1 MSKRVIKKIFAVIL
15 SISCLMYAN
24 MSAFAAGTG
33 NTEAIVSV
41 NGSVRTAVTYDA
53 DYEYTVRYDT
63 AKNTIQ
69 MSVRDLTSGE
79 VRNGQ
84 IVSCEDVIV
93 PQTRATIHQ
102 DTFTNY
108 EYDIYTGNPNKWHL
122 ERPKE
127 AFSQYY
133 FDVNETSSNKDRLNT
148 YRSAVDTLNAQEIRV
163 VSKGGKAMAA
173 AAAAAFISGMAS
185 VSGGALTV
193 AAITAAVAAVGATG
207 ETAEE
212 ITAMGNCCNDC
223 LYAYMD
229 VFNNQ

>member
-1 MSKRVIKKIFAVIL
+1 MGKRIIKRIVAVVL
-15 SISCLMYAN
+15 SISCLMSMN

-33 NTEAIVSV
+33 NTKAEISLD
-41 NGSVRTAVTYDA
+41 GSIRTAVTYDA
-53 DYEYTVRYDT
+53 DYEYTVSYDT
-63 AKNTIQ
+63 ERNTIQ
-69 MSVRDLTSGE
+69 MSVRDLTTGK
-79 VRNGQ
+79 VQNGMV
-84 IVSCEDVIV
+84 VSCEDVLV

-102 DTFTNY
+102 DTFSNY
-108 EYDIYTGNPNKWHL
+108 EYDIYTGNPNKWRL

-133 FDVNETSSNKDRLNT
+133 FEVNENSSNKDRLNT
-148 YRSAVDTLNAQEIRV
+148 YRGAVDTLNAQEIKV
-163 VSKGGKAMAA
+163 VSSGGTAMAS

-193 AAITAAVAAVGATG
+193 AAITAVVAAVGATG
-207 ETAEE
+207 KTAEE
-212 ITAMGNCCNDC
+212 ITEMGNCCNDC